1 MRSTSS
7 PEMTALLDSVMRA
20 ARIGIG
26 LVRDRTLLM
35 VNDEICRMLDR
46 SRDELI
52 GRSARVLYP
61 TDADYEYVGREKY
74 RQISER
80 GTGTVETRWQA
91 RDGRILDVLLSSTPL
106 DPDDWS
112 VGVTFTAL
120 DITERVAAERERNR
134 LAAIV
139 EATSDLVAFA
149 DPDGIVL
156 YLNPA
161 WWSLLDRDPVRRPI
175 HQISD
180 VHPPWA
186 TRLVLEHGLPSAARD
201 GLWRGETA
209 LVDRHGHEIPV
220 SQVIIAHRSPV
231 GGLLHY
237 STIIRDLREL
247 KEAQLELEQRT
258 RLVETVLDA
267 LPVGILV
274 AETGSGAASYVNR
287 RFEEITG
294 LAEGDLL
301 DVSAYLERV
310 MPDPQLRARTAEQIG
325 RELASN
331 HAEVLRWEDLRI
343 PSPSGEGRYLTA
355 ECVLLPA
362 QELAIHILEDV
373 TGIHE
378 LEEQYRQAQKM
389 EAIGR
394 LAGGVAHDFNNLLT
408 AIQGHSDLLLADL
421 PTHDRRRRSVE
432 SILAAAARGGGLT
445 RQLLA
450 FSRKQILTP
459 RVVCLNEVVT
469 ETVRLLERLIGEDVQ
484 VETALQ
490 PDLGLVEVDPGQ
502 LSQALI
508 NLAINARDAM
518 PRGGTLA
525 IATADVNLT
534 EDEARQQPGVCPG
547 EWVRL
552 EVRDT
557 GTGMGHDVLQ
567 HLFEPFFTT
576 KERGKG
582 TGLGLSMVYGTVT
595 QSGGHIQVHSEPGR
609 GSMFALSFPRVPDR
623 PDVATSGQA
632 TIEPTRSPNETVLVV
647 EDADEVR
654 DLLERM
660 LVSHGYRVLVADSA
674 EPAMVIA
681 DRFEGTIDLLL
692 TDVVMPGMNGRELA
706 HRLACRRP
714 GLRTLFI
721 SGYTDSA
728 IVHREVVDAGLSF
741 LQKPFST
748 GDLARAV
755 RKVLDER

>member
-1 MRSTSS
+1 
-7 PEMTALLDSVMRA
+7 
-20 ARIGIG
+20 
-26 LVRDRTLLM
+26 M

-46 SRDELI
+46 SRDELV

-61 TDADYEYVGREKY
+61 TDAEYEYVGREKY

-80 GTGTVETRWQA
+80 GTGTVETCWQA

-120 DITERVAAERERNR
+120 DITQRVAAERERNR

-139 EATSDLVAFA
+139 EATSDFVSTA
-149 DPDGIVL
+149 DLDGNIL
-156 YLNPA
+156 YVNPA
-161 WWSLLDRDPVRRPI
+161 GSRLLGWDPTPRTLPRI
-175 HQISD
+175 TD

-186 TRLVLEHGLPSAARD
+186 TEVVIGVGLPVAERD
-201 GLWRGETA
+201 GYWQGETA
-209 LVDRHGHEIPV
+209 LVDRHGREIPV
-220 SQVIIAHRSPV
+220 SQVIIAHRSP
-231 GGLLHY
+231 GGQLLHY

-247 KEAQLELEQRT
+247 KAAQLELEQRT
-258 RLVETVLDA
+258 RLVETVLDS

-294 LAEGDLL
+294 LAEGELL

-310 MPDPQLRARTAEQIG
+310 MPDPQLRGRATEQIG
-325 RELASN
+325 RELASQ
-331 HAEVLRWEDLRI
+331 HAEVLRWEDLHI
-343 PSPSGEGRYLTA
+343 PSPSGEDRYLTA

-362 QELAIHILEDV
+362 QALAIHILEDV
-373 TGIHE
+373 TGIHS

-432 SILAAAARGGGLT
+432 AILAAAARGGGLT

-484 VETALQ
+484 VETALEG
-490 PDLGLVEVDPGQ
+490 DLGLVEVDPGQ

-557 GTGMGHDVLQ
+557 GTGMGYDVLQ

-609 GSMFALSFPRVPDR
+609 GSTFVLSFPRVPVR
-623 PDVATSGQA
+623 PDVNTSGQA
-632 TIEPTRSPNETVLVV
+632 TVEPARSPSETVLLV

-654 DLLERM
+654 NLLERM
-660 LVSHGYRVLVADSA
+660 LEFHGYRVVVADSA
-674 EPAMVIA
+674 EAAMVIA
-681 DRFEGTIDLLL
+681 ERFEGTIDLLL
-692 TDVVMPGMNGRELA
+692 TDVVMPGINGRELA
-706 HRLACRRP
+706 HRLARQRP

-728 IVHREVVDAGLSF
+728 IVHDEVVNAGLSF
-741 LQKPFST
+741 LQKPFSS
-748 GDLARAV
+748 GDLARTV
-755 RKVLDER
+755 RQVLDGR